1 MGRRSNVKLYFVTA
15 YLDHSIYVFCGTGGV
30 VNTYFIHESN
40 PDEDQLSK
48 IQLGQV
54 FVTEKAPWKD
64 KARVIKIEYDYFYQ
78 LVPGSRT
85 ITKVEEK

>member
-1 MGRRSNVKLYFVTA
+1 VKLYFITA
-15 YLDHSIYVFCGTGGV
+15 YLDHPIYGFCGTGGMV
-30 VNTYFIHESN
+30 KTRIIHESN
-40 PDEDQLSK
+40 SNEDQLSK

-64 KARVIKIEYDYFYQ
+64 KAKVVKIEHGYFYQ

-85 ITKVEEK
+85 ITKVEER